1 MAYNSKSQLTKE
13 LSRQNSKARFH
24 LPTKAR
30 ETCFL
35 ADREAGREGG
45 REGQKQAGRAPYELL
60 AGWQTGL
67 CSSGFNGSGP
77 LV

>member
-1 MAYNSKSQLTKE
+1 M
-13 LSRQNSKARFH
+13 RFH
-24 LPTKAR
+24 SPVKAR

-35 ADREAGREGG
+35 ADREGGREGG
-45 REGQKQAGRAPYELL
+45 RQAGRQASKQASKAPYELL

-77 LV
+77 LA